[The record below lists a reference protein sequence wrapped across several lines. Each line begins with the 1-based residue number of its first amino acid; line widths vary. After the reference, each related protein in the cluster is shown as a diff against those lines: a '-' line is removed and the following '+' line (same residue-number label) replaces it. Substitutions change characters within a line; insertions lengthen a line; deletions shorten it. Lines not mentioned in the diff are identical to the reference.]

1 MGGGNI
7 NFKKR
12 RFAQI
17 MKDNKYAGMKGPQIE
32 DKLQA
37 FSLHAHTVVD
47 FNKWL
52 IAGSGTIS
60 DREGL
65 SVSVTELLY
74 ELLENWSRNNNTLF
88 QWTHAEWKDF
98 GNVIFIHAYYEP
110 TEIMIHIGMN
120 EEGIYLQ
127 MTVKLPEGY
136 SVMQSDNFKKYLK
149 QLSHLGDFEFG
160 EDHEEL
166 CIMWPYSCYSV
177 TEVLANGSIAFEIMY
192 DLGREF
198 KFDYNTIS

>member
-1 MGGGNI
+1 MI
-7 NFKKR
+7 
-12 RFAQI
+12 
-17 MKDNKYAGMKGPQIE
+17 DNKYAGKRVQLTE

-37 FSLHAHTVVD
+37 FSLHAHTVVE

-52 IAGSGTIS
+52 IAGAGTGS

-110 TEIMIHIGMN
+110 ADIMIHVGMN

-127 MTVKLPEGY
+127 MSVKLPEGY
-136 SVMQSDNFKKYLK
+136 SIMQSDNLKEYLK
-149 QLSHLGDFEFG
+149 KLSHLGNFDLG
-160 EDHEEL
+160 EDHDEL
-166 CIMWPYSCYSV
+166 CIKWPYSNYSV
-177 TEVLANGSIAFEIMY
+177 TEVLTNGSIAFEIMY
-192 DLGREF
+192 VLSREY
-198 KFDYNTIS
+198 KLA

>member
-1 MGGGNI
+1 
-7 NFKKR
+7 
-12 RFAQI
+12 
-17 MKDNKYAGMKGPQIE
+17 MKNNKLVGTKGLQTE
-32 DKLQA
+32 DKLQT

-52 IAGSGTIS
+52 IAGSGTGS

-110 TEIMIHIGMN
+110 ADIMIHIGMN

-127 MTVKLPEGY
+127 MGVQLQEGH
-136 SVMQSDNFKKYLK
+136 SIMQSDNSKKYLK
-149 QLSHLGDFEFG
+149 QLSRLGDFELG
-160 EDHEEL
+160 EDHDEL
-166 CIMWPYSCYSV
+166 CIMWPYSIYSV
-177 TEVLANGSIAFEIMY
+177 TEVLINGTIAFELMY
-192 DLGREF
+192 DLGRQY
-198 KFDYNTIS
+198 KIAYNTIL

>member
-1 MGGGNI
+1 
-7 NFKKR
+7 
-12 RFAQI
+12 
-17 MKDNKYAGMKGPQIE
+17 MKDNKYAGMKGLQTE
-32 DKLQA
+32 NKLQA
-37 FSLHAHTVVD
+37 FNLHAHTIVD

-52 IAGSGTIS
+52 IAGSGTGS

-88 QWTHAEWKDF
+88 LWTHAEWKDF

-110 TEIMIHIGMN
+110 ADINLQIGMN

-127 MTVKLPEGY
+127 MTIALPEVD
-136 SVMQSDNFKKYLK
+136 SIMLSDNFKKYLL
-149 QLSHLGDFEFG
+149 QLSHLGNFELG
-160 EDHEEL
+160 EDHDEL
-166 CIMWPYSCYSV
+166 CIMWPYGCYSV
-177 TEVLANGSIAFEIMY
+177 TEVLANGSIAFELMY